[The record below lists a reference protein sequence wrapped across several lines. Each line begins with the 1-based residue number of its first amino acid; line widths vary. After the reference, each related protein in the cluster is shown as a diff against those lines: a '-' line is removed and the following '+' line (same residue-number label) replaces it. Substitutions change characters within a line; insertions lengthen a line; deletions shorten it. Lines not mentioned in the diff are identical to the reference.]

1 MVIIGDTVVAATAP
15 DIEIPS
21 IVKQQR
27 GRVSIVSYRS
37 GFVMATILRMVT
49 QQRICIEMKNFILDL
64 YV

>member
-15 DIEIPS
+15 DIDISS
-21 IVKQQR
+21 ILKQQR
-27 GRVSIVSYRS
+27 GLVSIVSYRS